1 MGNPPWEVPV
11 SLRLLL
17 SAVLILALAAAPLA
31 QRQTTDAEPTQLP
44 VRRVILYKSGVGFF
58 EHQGSVTGSVDVAIQ
73 FTSGQLNDVLKSLT
87 ALDLDDGQISSIG
100 YNSVAPLEQRLAALR
115 LPLDS
120 KPDLLQFYN
129 ALRGARVDVQTGTGV
144 VSGRLLGLERKP
156 ARDATS
162 EPADVLTVIANDG
175 TVRSVVL
182 RPNVSVRIAER
193 DLRDDIGRYL
203 AVVASGRDQDVRRM
217 TLAAS
222 GNGTRRLVVSYVSE
236 VPIWKST
243 YRLVLPDGDAAPVLQ
258 GWAVVDNTVG
268 ADWTNV
274 ELSLVAGAPQSFVQR
289 VSQPY
294 YARRPEVPLPQTVLL
309 SPQTHQ
315 ATLREGTGSIA
326 GTVRD
331 AAGGLMPGVLV
342 EVTSPELIEKN
353 RSTTTDTNGQYRLTN
368 LPAGTYSVTFALEGF
383 TRQQRNNVVLTS
395 SFTAPVN
402 ATLSVGR
409 ISESIVVT
417 GEAPAVD
424 VQNARQ
430 AVQFQGRGG
439 RGGAG
444 GGVFAAPPPRFA
456 AEDVQ
461 AARLAQPSA
470 AAAQDLG
477 DLFEYRL
484 TQPVTIRTN
493 QSAMVPILN
502 AKISAERVSLWNRS
516 TGSGRPLR
524 AVWLT
529 NTSGLT
535 LDGGSLS
542 VIDGNAFAGEGLV
555 EPLKPSEK
563 RLVSYGSDL
572 GVMVDARLDESS
584 GRYTRVVARDGVV
597 IAYEETRQ
605 GWDYRIRNEDAT
617 PRTLVIE
624 HPVRAGWT
632 LNPTPAPAETTAS
645 AHRFRVPVAAR
656 AEATL
661 SLTERL
667 AGEARF
673 SIDQM
678 NDRLIASFG
687 QRGVSVEE
695 LRRFLQ
701 PVIDARTRL
710 ADSERR
716 AQELATQ
723 VSAVGSDQERMR
735 ENMKALGTSRQ
746 ERALKERYTRELG
759 AQEDRLQAL
768 QKNIAAADAERDQ
781 RRSELSALM
790 QKLTFDVIVK

>member
-1 MGNPPWEVPV
+1 
-11 SLRLLL
+11 
-17 SAVLILALAAAPLA
+17 VLILALAAAPQA
-31 QRQTTDAEPTQLP
+31 QRQAADTEPTQLP
-44 VRRVILYKSGVGFF
+44 VRRVVLYKSGVGFF
-58 EHQGSVTGSVDVAIQ
+58 EHQGSVNGSVDVAIQ

-87 ALDLDDGQISSIG
+87 ALDLDNGQISSIG

-129 ALRGARVDVQTGTGV
+129 ALRGARVDVQTGAGV
-144 VSGRLLGLERKP
+144 ISGRLLGLERKP
-156 ARDATS
+156 ARDAAS
-162 EPADVLTVIANDG
+162 EPTDVLTVIANDG
-175 TVRSVVL
+175 SVRSIVL

-193 DLRDDIGRYL
+193 DLRDDISRYL
-203 AVVASGRDQDVRRM
+203 AVVASGRDQDIRRM
-217 TLAAS
+217 TLAANGS
-222 GNGTRRLVVSYVSE
+222 GTRRLVVSYVSE

-243 YRLVLPDGDAAPVLQ
+243 YRLVLPEGDAAPVLQ

-289 VSQPY
+289 VSQPH

-309 SPQTHQ
+309 NPQTHQ
-315 ATLREGTGSIA
+315 ATLLEGTGTLRGVVRDTQGGPLPGATVTLIDPFGRTATQATTNSS
-326 GTVRD
+326 GTYQLD
-331 AAGGLMPGVLV
+331 AAGG
-342 EVTSPELIEKN
+342 T
-353 RSTTTDTNGQYRLTN
+353 YRLTVT
-368 LPAGTYSVTFALEGF
+368 LPGFGTQTRNVTLTSGSSVTA
-383 TRQQRNNVVLTS
+383 
-395 SFTAPVN
+395 N
-402 ATLSVGR
+402 ATMSIGGLG
-409 ISESIVVT
+409 ESIVVT
-417 GEAPAVD
+417 GESPAVD

-430 AVQFQGRGG
+430 SVQSQGRVMADGLVVG
-439 RGGAG
+439 RGGGAG
-444 GGVFAAPPPRFA
+444 GGVFAAPPSRFA

-461 AARLAQPSA
+461 AARLAQPA
-470 AAAQDLG
+470 AASAQDLG

-502 AKISAERVSLWNRS
+502 AKVNAERVSIWNRS

-542 VIDGNAFAGEGLV
+542 VIEGNAFAGEGLV

-572 GVMVDARLDESS
+572 AVMVDARLDESS

-617 PRTLVIE
+617 PRTLIIE

-632 LNPTPAPAETTAS
+632 LNATPAPAETTAS

-678 NDRLIASFG
+678 DDRLIASFG

-701 PVIDARTRL
+701 PVIEARTRL
-710 ADSERR
+710 ADAERR
-716 AQELATQ
+716 SQELAAQ
-723 VSAVGSDQERMR
+723 VTSVGSDQERMR
-735 ENMKALGTSRQ
+735 ENIKALGTSRQ

-768 QKNIAAADAERDQ
+768 QKGVDAANTERDQ

-790 QKLTFDVIVK
+790 QKLTFEVIVK